1 MMAAPRLSISIVP
14 DDLHELEQQSIHV
27 IREAYARLKPLAMLW
42 SIGKDSNTL
51 LWLVRKAFL
60 GRIPFPVMLL
70 DTGNEFPEVYA
81 LRDRIVADWKLD
93 CINVVCPPVAE
104 TDPTLPPAARAAA
117 RKTLGLK
124 RVIADRQLRGVMLG
138 IRRDEQLIRGKERV
152 FSPRRTD
159 GSWDFRDQPAE
170 FWDQYQTEFP
180 PEVHVRVHPLLSWTE
195 LDVWRYVER
204 ERIPVCELYFAK
216 GGKRYRSLGES
227 DITSPIDSDAAT
239 IGEIIRELEHTRAS
253 ERAGRA
259 MDHEREDAFER
270 LRAAGYM

>member
-1 MMAAPRLSISIVP
+1 MMAAPRLSIFIVP

-81 LRDRIVADWKLD
+81 LRDRIVAEWKLD

-124 RVIADRQLRGVMLG
+124 RVIADRQLRAVMLG
-138 IRRDEQLIRGKERV
+138 IRRDEQLIRGKERI
-152 FSPRRTD
+152 FSPRRAD

-204 ERIPVCELYFAK
+204 EGIPVCELYFAK

-227 DITSPIDSDAAT
+227 DITSPIDSAAAT

>member
-81 LRDRIVADWKLD
+81 LRDRIVAEWKLD
-93 CINVVCPPVAE
+93 CINVLCPPVAE

>member
-81 LRDRIVADWKLD
+81 LRDRIVAEWKLD
-93 CINVVCPPVAE
+93 CINVLCPPVAE
-104 TDPTLPPAARAAA
+104 TDPTLPPAARVAA

-124 RVIADRQLRGVMLG
+124 RVIADRQLRAVILG

>member
-81 LRDRIVADWKLD
+81 LRDRIVAEWKLD

-124 RVIADRQLRGVMLG
+124 RVIADRQLRAVMLG
-138 IRRDEQLIRGKERV
+138 IRRDEQLIRGKERI
-152 FSPRRTD
+152 FSPRRAD

-204 ERIPVCELYFAK
+204 EGIPVCELYFAK

-227 DITSPIDSDAAT
+227 DITSPIDSAAAT